1 MDFIQQLSQKKQAIN
16 KTEERYFVYSR
27 YFLLLSILALAKDK
41 QTKDSIVDLIGE
53 SVNRKDSYGL
63 LFLIA
68 FLNQEKETKE
78 SVKSLEGI
86 VNK

>member
-1 MDFIQQLSQKKQAIN
+1 M
-16 KTEERYFVYSR
+16 
-27 YFLLLSILALAKDK
+27 LLSILALAKDK

-68 FLNQEKETKE
+68 FLNQEKDIKE

>member
-1 MDFIQQLSQKKQAIN
+1 
-16 KTEERYFVYSR
+16 
-27 YFLLLSILALAKDK
+27 LLLSILALAKDK

-68 FLNQEKETKE
+68 FLNQEKDIKE